1 MEPKMSADKRKSNPF
16 RSASPQAAI
25 CVHLRA
31 SAVAMRRGIAWSG
44 LALLLPLAGLAIPA
58 SALDV
63 PQELAGLP
71 LAHFQQGAE
80 ARAEIER
87 LHGKAIPIKGGYVAH
102 YGNQPPVAMLYVSE
116 AKDETVARQQVDQM
130 TTRIRASNG
139 PFTHLRESTRFGMTV
154 YSTLGQGQVH
164 YYFRRGAVVVWVAA
178 DATIA
183 QPALADAVRKVR

>member
-1 MEPKMSADKRKSNPF
+1 MRHVMLRIGFALVLV
-16 RSASPQAAI
+16 ASLN
-25 CVHLRA
+25 V
-31 SAVAMRRGIAWSG
+31 
-44 LALLLPLAGLAIPA
+44 PA

-63 PQELAGLP
+63 PKELAGLP
-71 LAHFQQGAE
+71 LTHSQRGTE
-80 ARAEIER
+80 AQAEIGR
-87 LHGKAIPIKGGYVAH
+87 LHGKSIPIADGFVAH
-102 YGNQPPVAMLYVSE
+102 YGSQPPVAMLYVSR
-116 AKDETVARQQVDQM
+116 ARDEQEARQQVEQM

-183 QPALADAVRKVR
+183 QPALADAARKVR